1 MSEVLNDEITSKNDI
16 SKDGLES
23 LSNKEKEYSQQNES
37 FESQN
42 SSTYDSNNNDIGN
55 YQGIKSDIIEKN
67 ECSDDSFENNQ
78 TQKRKHSAPSE
89 TEKFFLNFM
98 KIERET
104 RGAYFNK
111 LLLKGFLNLENRE
124 SNMKTNR
131 IFIFDWDDTLLCTT
145 VLSPG
150 GYFDDNRVILPGR
163 LKKIKHLES
172 LVKKLLT
179 IATEKGDTYII
190 TNSEQGWVEY
200 SCKRFFP
207 NVYDLLSKIKII
219 SARALYEKKYP
230 NNYKTWKNMAFN
242 DIIKNYDLN
251 IPSNVI
257 CMGDS
262 TYEMEAAH
270 ALSNKF
276 QDGFIKAIKFK
287 ELPRVDEL
295 ISQLNL
301 ILEKFDFIYSACK
314 NWTITIDKKRK
325 NSNV

>member
-1 MSEVLNDEITSKNDI
+1 MSEVLNDEITSKNNI

-42 SSTYDSNNNDIGN
+42 SSTSDSNNNDLGN

-150 GYFDDNRVILPGR
+150 GYFDDSRVILPGR

-242 DIIKNYDLN
+242 NIIKNYELN
-251 IPSNVI
+251 IPSNII

-276 QDGFIKAIKFK
+276 RDGFIKAIKFK

-325 NSNV
+325 NSNI

>member
-1 MSEVLNDEITSKNDI
+1 MSEAINSEINSKNGIIKDDI
-16 SKDGLES
+16 ETTL
-23 LSNKEKEYSQQNES
+23 NKEKECKERKES
-37 FESQN
+37 FESQT
-42 SSTYDSNNNDIGN
+42 STTSDSNDSGN
-55 YQGIKSDIIEKN
+55 YQDIKSDIIEKN
-67 ECSDDSFENNQ
+67 EYDDESLENNQ

-104 RGAYFNK
+104 RGSYFNK
-111 LLLKGFLNLENRE
+111 LLLKGFLNIE
-124 SNMKTNR
+124 SRDKNMKMNT

-150 GYFDDNRVILPGR
+150 GYFDDSRVILPGK

-172 LVKKLLT
+172 LVQKLLT
-179 IATEKGDTYII
+179 NATEKGDTYII
-190 TNSEQGWVEY
+190 TNSEEGWVEY

-207 NVYDLLSKIKII
+207 NVYNLLSKIKII
-219 SARALYEKKYP
+219 SARALYDKKYP

-242 DIIKNYDLN
+242 DIIKKYNLSL
-251 IPSNVI
+251 PSNII

-270 ALSNKF
+270 GLSNKF
-276 QDGFIKAIKFK
+276 KDGYIKAIKFK

-301 ILEKFDFIYSACK
+301 ILDKFDFIYSACK
-314 NWTITIDKKRK
+314 NWTITIDKKK
-325 NSNV
+325 KK

>member
-1 MSEVLNDEITSKNDI
+1 MSEAINDENNSKNDI
-16 SKDGLES
+16 IKDDIETIL
-23 LSNKEKEYSQQNES
+23 NKEKEGKERKES

-42 SSTYDSNNNDIGN
+42 STTSDSNDLGS
-55 YQGIKSDIIEKN
+55 YQGIKSDIIVKN
-67 ECSDDSFENNQ
+67 ECDDESFEDNQ

-111 LLLKGFLNLENRE
+111 LLLKGFLNLESRDNI
-124 SNMKTNR
+124 MKTNR

-150 GYFDDNRVILPGR
+150 GYFDDSRVILPGK

-172 LVKKLLT
+172 LVQKLLT
-179 IATEKGDTYII
+179 NATEKGDTYII

-207 NVYDLLSKIKII
+207 NVYNLLSKIKII
-219 SARALYEKKYP
+219 SARALYDKKYP

-242 DIIKNYDLN
+242 DIIKNYDLCL
-251 IPSNVI
+251 PSNII

-270 ALSNKF
+270 GLANKF
-276 QDGFIKAIKFK
+276 KDGYIKAIKFK
-287 ELPRVDEL
+287 ELPKVDEL

-301 ILEKFDFIYSACK
+301 ILDKFDFIYSACK
-314 NWTITIDKKRK
+314 NWTITIDKKK
-325 NSNV
+325 KK

>member
-1 MSEVLNDEITSKNDI
+1 MSEVLNDEITSKNNI
-16 SKDGLES
+16 SKDGIES

-42 SSTYDSNNNDIGN
+42 SSTSDSNNNDLGN

-179 IATEKGDTYII
+179 NATEKGDTYII

>member
-1 MSEVLNDEITSKNDI
+1 MSEAINDENNSKNDI
-16 SKDGLES
+16 IKDDIETIL
-23 LSNKEKEYSQQNES
+23 NKEKEGKERKES

-42 SSTYDSNNNDIGN
+42 STTSDSNDLGN
-55 YQGIKSDIIEKN
+55 YQGIKSDIIVKN
-67 ECSDDSFENNQ
+67 ECDDESFEDNQ

-111 LLLKGFLNLENRE
+111 LLLKGFLNLESRDNI
-124 SNMKTNR
+124 MKTNR

-150 GYFDDNRVILPGR
+150 GYFDDSRVILPGK

-172 LVKKLLT
+172 LVQKLLT
-179 IATEKGDTYII
+179 NATEKGDTYII

-207 NVYDLLSKIKII
+207 NVYNLLSKIKII
-219 SARALYEKKYP
+219 SARALYDKKYP

-242 DIIKNYDLN
+242 DIIKNYDLCL
-251 IPSNVI
+251 PSNII

-270 ALSNKF
+270 GLANKF
-276 QDGFIKAIKFK
+276 KDGYIKAIKFK
-287 ELPRVDEL
+287 ELPKVDEL

-301 ILEKFDFIYSACK
+301 ILDKFDFIYSACK
-314 NWTITIDKKRK
+314 NWTITIDKKK
-325 NSNV
+325 KK

>member
-1 MSEVLNDEITSKNDI
+1 MSEALNDENNSKNDI
-16 SKDGLES
+16 IKDDIETIL
-23 LSNKEKEYSQQNES
+23 NKEKEGKGRKES

-42 SSTYDSNNNDIGN
+42 STTSDSNDLGN
-55 YQGIKSDIIEKN
+55 YQGIKSDIIVKN
-67 ECSDDSFENNQ
+67 ECDDESFEDNQ

-98 KIERET
+98 KIESGT

-111 LLLKGFLNLENRE
+111 LLLKGFLNLESRDNI
-124 SNMKTNR
+124 MKTNR

-150 GYFDDNRVILPGR
+150 GYFDDSRVILPGK

-172 LVKKLLT
+172 LVQKLLT
-179 IATEKGDTYII
+179 NATEKGDTYII

-207 NVYDLLSKIKII
+207 NVYNLLSKIKII
-219 SARALYEKKYP
+219 SARALYDKKYP

-242 DIIKNYDLN
+242 DIIKNYDLCL
-251 IPSNVI
+251 PSNII

-270 ALSNKF
+270 GLANKF
-276 QDGFIKAIKFK
+276 KDGYIKAIKFK
-287 ELPRVDEL
+287 ELPKVDEL

-301 ILEKFDFIYSACK
+301 ILDKFDFIYSACK
-314 NWTITIDKKRK
+314 NWTITIDKKK
-325 NSNV
+325 KK

>member
-1 MSEVLNDEITSKNDI
+1 MSKVLNDEITSKNNI

-42 SSTYDSNNNDIGN
+42 SSTSDSNNNDLGN

-179 IATEKGDTYII
+179 NATEKGDTYII

>member
-89 TEKFFLNFM
+89 TENFFLNFM

-150 GYFDDNRVILPGR
+150 GYFDDSRVILPGR

-242 DIIKNYDLN
+242 NIIKNYELN
-251 IPSNVI
+251 IPSNII

-276 QDGFIKAIKFK
+276 RDGFIKAIKFK

-325 NSNV
+325 NSNI

>member
-1 MSEVLNDEITSKNDI
+1 MSEAINDKNNSKNDI
-16 SKDGLES
+16 IKDDIETIL
-23 LSNKEKEYSQQNES
+23 NKEKEGKERKES

-42 SSTYDSNNNDIGN
+42 STTSDSNDLGS
-55 YQGIKSDIIEKN
+55 YQGIKSDIIVKN
-67 ECSDDSFENNQ
+67 ECDDESFEDNQ

-111 LLLKGFLNLENRE
+111 LLLKGFLNLESRDNI
-124 SNMKTNR
+124 MKTNR

-150 GYFDDNRVILPGR
+150 GYFDDSRVILPGK

-172 LVKKLLT
+172 LVQKLLT
-179 IATEKGDTYII
+179 NAMEKGDTYII

-207 NVYDLLSKIKII
+207 NVYNLLSKIKII
-219 SARALYEKKYP
+219 SARALYDKKYP

-242 DIIKNYDLN
+242 DIIKNYDLCL
-251 IPSNVI
+251 PSNII

-270 ALSNKF
+270 GLANKF
-276 QDGFIKAIKFK
+276 KDGYIKAIKFK
-287 ELPRVDEL
+287 ELPKVDEL

-301 ILEKFDFIYSACK
+301 ILDKFDFIYSACK
-314 NWTITIDKKRK
+314 NWTITIDKKK
-325 NSNV
+325 KK

>member
-1 MSEVLNDEITSKNDI
+1 MSEVLNDEITSKNNI

-42 SSTYDSNNNDIGN
+42 SSTSDSNNNDLGN

-150 GYFDDNRVILPGR
+150 GYFDDNRVILPGK

-179 IATEKGDTYII
+179 NATEKGDTYII